1 MMFKLLF
8 ILNPY
13 FSLFFVLFST
23 EILTYCTF
31 KGAVPAL
38 LAKQGLLDK
47 SGTTDEIMS
56 GAGTLEGAFQRF
68 KIILKTSSGLS
79 VLVLEG

>member
-1 MMFKLLF
+1 ML
-8 ILNPY
+8 
-13 FSLFFVLFST
+13 ST

-31 KGAVPAL
+31 KGAVPASL
-38 LAKQGLLDK
+38 GKQGLLDK
-47 SGTTDEIMS
+47 RGTTHKTMS

-68 KIILKTSSGLS
+68 KIILKTSSRLS